1 MMSQR
6 EQRWWEDVSTYRSFA
21 DRDPVSPPS
30 ELEEIQLPEHMT
42 NQDLEEGR
50 DTSYDPLNPQQQ
62 NEEED
67 DPDLVSISQHAPGN
81 LNH

>member
-67 DPDLVSISQHAPGN
+67 DPDLVSISQHAPDY